1 METKELNE
9 RYNEYKGRMEA
20 RNAAGEKLTI
30 QDKKKWIRV
39 VEIEDTQ
46 NPGKMKKVSLPGVT
60 GETANDRGARVAEV
74 RMSKL
79 LDAADRLEQATSVA
93 YSYTPDQVDKIVAAI
108 TEMSENLIREFNK
121 KKDEK
126 QDSPEDPTKKKF
138 QF

>member
-1 METKELNE
+1 MEQRELDE
-9 RYNEYKGRMEA
+9 RYDQYKAKIEA

-39 VEIEDTQ
+39 VEIEDTKH
-46 NPGKMKKVSLPGVT
+46 PGKTKKISLPGVT
-60 GETANDRGARVAEV
+60 GETANERGTRVAEV

-93 YSYTPDQVDKIVAAI
+93 YKYAPEQVDKIVAGI
-108 TEMSENLIREFNK
+108 TTMSESLIRAFNR
-121 KKDEK
+121 KKDEE
-126 QDSPEDPTKKKF
+126 PEVPEEPRKKKF